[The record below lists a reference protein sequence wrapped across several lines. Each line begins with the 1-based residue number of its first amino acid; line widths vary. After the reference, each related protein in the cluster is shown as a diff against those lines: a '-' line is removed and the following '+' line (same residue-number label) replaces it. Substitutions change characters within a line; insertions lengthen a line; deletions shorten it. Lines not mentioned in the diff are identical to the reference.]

1 MIVLTGSNLGERQ
14 RELNE
19 KVKEAADKDVDFDQI
34 KDTTEESD
42 VDKLFK
48 IDLASKYGNIEYIIE
63 VLKSGD
69 SLYISRALKCS
80 WLYGED
86 FAKFINADYLH
97 KNVVPYLSS
106 KMKKKLLTAISM
118 HVRNETRAE
127 SFYKYCM
134 DNKYTGIALKFLNF
148 TSESFKLD
156 VLKDDTKCNRM
167 ISDCGSEYL
176 KNFIGVSFTL
186 AEAYVATFPETARM
200 PAFAG
205 LSYLYTVSDDKY
217 LDLLEKSVVLN
228 PYNTTILGLRISK
241 SIMKHHKDDR
251 VLSKPSLYVRI
262 IHKTAIVKY
271 STAEDAKKYAAAV
284 LPENVENFWNQNY
297 CSKYKFILDKI
308 QDGKFEFVKQ
318 IFTAKYPGEAFET
331 HLNFYQKQF
340 YKIMTTEEKE
350 TWALQQ
356 IASGSEIL
364 GIGKDYNW
372 YKFISFEKAFEE
384 IKKLVLVT
392 PDYIKRA
399 DMMLILVDS
408 AKTQRDLAKLLKHYY
423 ERHANEQKYIKENF
437 LDRVMQN
444 FNVFEFNDDC
454 WSAWNKL
461 FYNLDVYSLTVY
473 SSKSEYKIIALIY
486 HIINHIDIPEA
497 ITTHINSEMQF
508 YALKL
513 NTDKLKKEEV
523 EMVFQYLFEFY
534 MTEIKKFENVPYSDD
549 VKYRLRRYIHFILDL
564 LDQYD
569 RTKEDCPELV
579 NQFMKKDWDE
589 FSCHRLLREPKKCQ
603 VTRVDLLR
611 LLKKDASL
619 LVKHLPEV
627 QDNIDNSFKYD
638 ISTVL
643 KKLKIYFS
651 NDIAK
656 DYLKFFNDILAA
668 EDRLWLKEAH
678 AAVHGIFQLGDEN
691 LKVDFMK
698 KYAPTEAVIN
708 HSEIDE
714 KLLRIQQAI
723 CSHACYSRPPV
734 PLQSV
739 LMYIKGDYV
748 HFCLPMFHS
757 YLANLPL
764 PLCIEFVEAILNTPV
779 SIQKHG
785 IRLAFECFS
794 EENLNTLVLRAWKKT
809 KNVSLRLIIFK
820 ALHAKILKES
830 NTQGI
835 LFDTL
840 KTIALTL
847 GQDDDDE
854 IFRLLISRQWP
865 EPMKLECIDIAWK
878 VVSQFPPKQANLA
891 RMRLVINCMSNNI
904 NIIRSDSICGI
915 IDTFMSTVFKQEEE
929 EEGNGKK
936 QSAEAIAL
944 IDAKWELTAAY
955 IINIKD
961 INDLSKKIEVAKH
974 ILNKCLRSQES
985 GARQNRQ
992 DLLKTC
998 MTFVNS
1004 MEFRCYDQEISR
1016 YENVN
1021 TMMQFVLKTLYDS
1034 LPLEEIYIE
1043 IWELRLGMLVRNVL
1057 MAHKKLVGQE
1067 QINKDAIK
1075 VIVMSFAKELSNLI
1089 KELIDTGLY
1098 FNSFL
1103 SDIQSKILNKMKTVK
1118 VKFDIKIK
1126 FCNMISTLCLGL
1138 MTFGIP
1144 EMYLLVV
1151 NLLPDS
1157 CNPELDED
1165 YRSVVT
1171 KLYNVE
1177 NKEIRCNLYRKLNK
1191 SDYKVLDII
1200 GQ

>member
-1 MIVLTGSNLGERQ
+1 MIILTGSNLGERQ

-19 KVKEAADKDVDFDQI
+19 KVKEAADNYVDFNQI
-34 KDTTEESD
+34 KDITEESD

-48 IDLASKYGNIEYIIE
+48 IDLASKYVNIEYIIE

-69 SLYISRALKCS
+69 SLYISRALKS
-80 WLYGED
+80 GWLYGED
-86 FAKFINADYLH
+86 FAKVVNPNNLH
-97 KNVVPYLSS
+97 KNVMPFMSS

-118 HVRNETRAE
+118 HVRNETRAAE
-127 SFYKYCM
+127 FYKYCI
-134 DNKYTGIALKFLNF
+134 DNKYTSIALKFLNF
-148 TSESFKLD
+148 TSDSFKLEM
-156 VLKDDTKCNRM
+156 LKANSKRKQM
-167 ISDCGSEYL
+167 IIDCGSEYL
-176 KNFIGVSFTL
+176 KNFVGHSFTL
-186 AEAYVATFPETARM
+186 AEAYVALFPEGNRM
-200 PAFAG
+200 QAFRG
-205 LSYLYTVSDDKY
+205 LSYLYTVSDVKY
-217 LDLLEKSVVLN
+217 LDLLEKSVVLS
-228 PYNTTILGLRISK
+228 PYNNTILGLRISK
-241 SIMKHHKDDR
+241 SIMKQHKDR

-271 STAEDAKKYAAAV
+271 STAEDAKIYAVSV
-284 LPENVENFWNQNY
+284 LPENVESFWNQNY

-318 IFTAKYPGEAFET
+318 IFTTKYPGEEFET

-340 YKIMTTEEKE
+340 HKIMTTEEKE

-356 IASGSEIL
+356 IASESEIL

-372 YKFISFEKAFEE
+372 YKFVSFEKAFQE

-408 AKTQRDLAKLLKHYY
+408 AKCQLDLAKLLKHYY

-444 FNVFEFNDDC
+444 FNVFEFNDEC
-454 WSAWNKL
+454 WSAWNKI
-461 FYNLDVYSLTVY
+461 FHNLEVYSTTDY

-486 HIINHIDIPEA
+486 HIINQKDIPEA

-523 EMVFQYLFEFY
+523 EMVFKYLFEFY
-534 MTEIKKFENVPYSDD
+534 MTEIRKFENVPYNDD

-569 RTKEDCPELV
+569 KTKQDCPELV

-589 FSCHRLLREPKKCQ
+589 FSCHRLLREPKKYQ
-603 VTRVDLLR
+603 VSKVDLLR
-611 LLKKDASL
+611 DLKKDAKL
-619 LVKHLPEV
+619 LVEYLPEV
-627 QDNIDNSFKYD
+627 KKNIDNSFKYD

-656 DYLKFFNDILAA
+656 DYLKFFNEILSK
-668 EDRLWLKEAH
+668 EDQLWLKEAH
-678 AAVHGIFQLGDEN
+678 AAAHGIFQLGDESF
-691 LKVDFMK
+691 KIDFML

-734 PLQSV
+734 PLESV

-785 IRLAFECFS
+785 IRLAFECFNDES
-794 EENLNTLVLRAWKKT
+794 LNALVLRAWRKT
-809 KNVSLRLIIFK
+809 KNISLRLIIFK
-820 ALHAKILKES
+820 AIHYKICKMG
-830 NTQGI
+830 NTQHI

-840 KTIALTL
+840 KTIALSL

-854 IFRLLISRQWP
+854 LFRLLISRQLP
-865 EPMKLECIDIAWK
+865 EPMMLECIEIAWK

-891 RMRLVINCMSNNI
+891 RMRMVILCMSNNI
-904 NIIRSDSICGI
+904 NIIRSDSIRSI

-936 QSAEAIAL
+936 QNAEAVAL
-944 IDAKWELTAAY
+944 IDAKWDLTATY

-961 INDLSKKIEVAKH
+961 INDLGKKIELAKH
-974 ILNKCLRSQES
+974 ILNKCLRTQES
-985 GARQNRQ
+985 ETRQNRQ
-992 DLLKTC
+992 NLLKTC
-998 MTFVNS
+998 MILVNN
-1004 MEFRCYDQEISR
+1004 MECKSYNQDFAR

-1021 TMMQFVLKTLYDS
+1021 IMMQFVLKTLQDS
-1034 LPLEEIYIE
+1034 LPIEEIYME
-1043 IWELRLGMLVRNVL
+1043 IWELRLGMLVRNIM
-1057 MAHKKLVGQE
+1057 MAHKKLKGQE
-1067 QINKDAIK
+1067 QIDKDAIK
-1075 VIVMSFAKELSNLI
+1075 VIVTAFAKELSNLI
-1089 KELIDTGLY
+1089 KELIDAGLY

-1103 SDIQSKILNKMKTVK
+1103 SDIESKIVSKLKTIK
-1118 VKFDIKIK
+1118 INFDIKIR
-1126 FCNMISTLCLGL
+1126 FMNMINTLCLGL
-1138 MTFGIP
+1138 MSFSIP
-1144 EMYLLVV
+1144 EMYLLVL

-1157 CNPELDED
+1157 CNPEQDED
-1165 YRSVVT
+1165 YKAVVT

-1191 SDYKVLDII
+1191 SEYKVLDVI